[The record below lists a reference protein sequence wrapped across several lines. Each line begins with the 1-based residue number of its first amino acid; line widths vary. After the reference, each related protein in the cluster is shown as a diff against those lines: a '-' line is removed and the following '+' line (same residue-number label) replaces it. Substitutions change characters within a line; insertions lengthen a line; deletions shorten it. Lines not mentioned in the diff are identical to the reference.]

1 MWSLSSP
8 PETRQRKKKN
18 IYIYIYIY
26 ISNFKNNPVKRVKN
40 NDHLLEDR
48 HNMWI
53 VN

>member
-18 IYIYIYIY
+18 IY

-48 HNMWI
+48 HNMCI

>member
-8 PETRQRKKKN
+8 PETRQRKKK
-18 IYIYIYIY
+18 IY

-48 HNMWI
+48 HNMCI